1 MKLKKLLSILLSV
14 LMLTGIFSVGASAAD
29 ELGPNEILIAG
40 TVIDGSKESWWLTVN
55 GALTANGASA
65 SNYNIRIT
73 PATATSATK
82 VTLKNAQI
90 NKVSVFDEDFYI
102 GIASFEPLDIEL
114 QGTSSFDIFPD
125 IYSDAYGI
133 TSFDTKI
140 YGNGSLTMNV
150 GNEYSE
156 YSYGI
161 AAENNLDIS
170 GSAAI
175 KLNMKAFDSIIGT
188 LSLYATSLSDDA
200 SLEINGTSL
209 KSASGE
215 AKELWITGC
224 ETFLDD
230 LKLSDNAKI
239 NLKATDPVSVA
250 KKIYGLEAK
259 GDVELSGNSHI
270 NINCCG
276 ATESSIGIY
285 TKNGNL
291 TLSGKSTVTAKSG
304 KAETSYGINL
314 YAEEDGKSNA
324 ILSGESQITATS
336 GDGSDS
342 CGMMIK
348 GNIVASDN
356 ASIQSASGKSE
367 NTAYGILS
375 DNITLSDSAK
385 IKAVSKDGGY
395 MSVGIFSS
403 VNASGTSSV
412 RADSGKATKE
422 GSCGLMAIDLTMSD
436 YAEIEAN
443 AKSGNSSYGI
453 MVNSHATLSGK
464 SVVDASADN
473 ATVTSCGFYANQLT
487 MTDMV
492 YSVNDADDLFCGYL
506 SGWGRDAASSFGV
519 VCEKAA
525 LSGVADIMGKAGFG
539 TEKSCGFY
547 TISEGTVLGED
558 CYITGGSDG
567 SEKYSAGIHFEG
579 DITVSGESYIFGAAC
594 DAPES
599 YGIISKTLTVSGDA
613 TIDACGETQ
622 AVFGAVPNLDGYED
636 VLVQVSTTTE
646 YSETEWDGTT
656 ALGGEDSPYKNVF
669 IREDPA
675 INLTFFEKI
684 FLSISLFFLSIADF
698 FKSLFTFSF

>member
-29 ELGPNEILIAG
+29 ELGSNEILIAG
-40 TVIDGSKESWWLTVN
+40 TVIDGSKESWWLTVD

-90 NKVSVFDEDFYI
+90 NKFSVFDEDDYVGI
-102 GIASFEPLDIEL
+102 GSSESIDVEL
-114 QGTSSFDIFPD
+114 QGTNKIDILPTNHSEVSGISASD
-125 IYSDAYGI
+125 IKVYG
-133 TSFDTKI
+133 S
-140 YGNGSLTMNV
+140 GSLAMIL
-150 GNEYSE
+150 GSE
-156 YSYGI
+156 YSYLTFGI
-161 AAENNLDIS
+161 LGKSIDIS
-170 GSAAI
+170 GNAAI
-175 KLNMKAFDSIIGT
+175 KLNLKAYETIVGTMSI
-188 LSLYATSLSDDA
+188 LATSFSDNA
-200 SLEINGTSL
+200 NIEIAETCLKPVSGSTDELQAGGCGTIME
-209 KSASGE
+209 GM
-215 AKELWITGC
+215 
-224 ETFLDD
+224 
-230 LKLSDNAKI
+230 KLSDNAKV
-239 NLKATDPVSVA
+239 NLTVTDPYSAADIVTGFEIA
-250 KKIYGLEAK
+250 GNT
-259 GDVELSGNSHI
+259 ELSGNSHI

-291 TLSGKSTVTAKSG
+291 ALSGKSTVTAKSG

-348 GNIVASDN
+348 GNIVANDN

-412 RADSGKATKE
+412 RADSGKAAKE

-453 MVNSHATLSGK
+453 MVNSRATLSGK

-525 LSGVADIMGKAGFG
+525 LSGVADIMGRAGFG

-547 TISEGTVLGED
+547 TISEGTVFGEN

-579 DITVSGESYIFGAAC
+579 DITVSGESYIFGVAC

-599 YGIISKTLTVSGDA
+599 YGIISKTLTVSSDA
-613 TIDACGETQ
+613 TIDARGETQ

-656 ALGGEDSPYKNVF
+656 ALGGEDSPYKHILIDKAPFKLELNF
-669 IREDPA
+669 FQKILIQITLFFASIAE
-675 INLTFFEKI
+675 FFE
-684 FLSISLFFLSIADF
+684 SLF
-698 FKSLFTFSF
+698 SF